1 MRAITH
7 SNYVTYLAE
16 KLHISKGTNE
26 SDSSWNFR
34 VLYSAIALNMLASL
48 YDYDEDSEQSFGNE
62 QLVSMQHVRNR
73 GIELIESYRD
83 LYRTAMAQLYL
94 PSEELAE
101 SIRDIYMQTGYMLHK
116 TNYLTAPTAVCAK
129 YVDIYFLRGTS
140 PWNVEYMSGLGCY
153 SYSVTDIR
161 IEDVWRMFRIE
172 NIEIGVWWKQFLHD
186 CQWRE
191 SNELPTGVEY
201 INYTRKNGEP
211 YWLPNTPK
219 SGLSMYRDKS
229 IGEKKYGLLQVEGG
243 QILTCALPAWQVDN
257 KEYLRIS
264 LALQNSAAK
273 NPTVL
278 IKSASSIS
286 YIQFS
291 YLLPPCEQNFLELFS
306 WPSEGMSRW
315 KRTVAME
322 LLPIF
327 KQLFKTLGYNIMEE

>member
-16 KLHISKGTNE
+16 KLHISKGTKE
-26 SDSSWNFR
+26 SDSSWSFR
-34 VLYSAIALNMLASL
+34 VLYSSIALNMLASL
-48 YDYDEDSEQSFGNE
+48 YDYDEDSEQSVDNE
-62 QLVSMQHVRNR
+62 QLVSMQHVRSR

-83 LYRTAMAQLYL
+83 LYRTAMTQLYL
-94 PSEELAE
+94 PSEELSE

-116 TNYLTAPTAVCAK
+116 ANYLTAPIAVCSK
-129 YVDIYFLRGTS
+129 YEYIYFLRGTS

-153 SYSVTDIR
+153 SYSETDTR
-161 IEDVWRMFRIE
+161 VEDVWRMFRIE

-191 SNELPTGVEY
+191 SNEVPAEVEY
-201 INYTRKNGEP
+201 INYSRKNGEP
-211 YWLPNTPK
+211 YWLSNAPK

-229 IGEKKYGLLQVEGG
+229 IGEKKYGLIQVGKR
-243 QILTCALPAWQVDN
+243 QILTCALPGWQVDN

-264 LALQNSAAK
+264 LALQNASEK
-273 NPTVL
+273 NPTIL
-278 IKSASSIS
+278 IKSTSSIS
-286 YIQFS
+286 YIQLG
-291 YLLPPCEQNFLELFS
+291 YLLPPYEQNFLELFS

-315 KRTVAME
+315 KRSIATE

-327 KQLFKTLGYNIMEE
+327 KQLFKNLGFNIVEE